1 MSVTA
6 PTGALLAVGHSVQCG
21 QTHNELESGLGGKT
35 SIRAILFRTEGEV
48 PLTLRASHR
57 PARPTPAPIFSVECR
72 SRGALCQE
80 RGKNNLVFPQNS
92 TQW

>member
-1 MSVTA
+1 MTPA
-6 PTGALLAVGHSVQCG
+6 GAHLAVGPFRVVRTNPQRIRKRVR
-21 QTHNELESGLGGKT
+21 LEDKHT
-35 SIRAILFRTEGEV
+35 SYSFRTEGEV